1 MSPHPGSLHPVSLP
15 LTSGPSQGLLTRVSS
30 PGLLAPRSRPLSEV
44 SSPSPAPH
52 PHLPQILKLHAL
64 NSIRVSRSPI
74 TPHLDS
80 HHTARIPHICTP
92 GVVPDSRGPPPRALL
107 THSIPMLF
115 TPPHTHTHTHT
126 HTPQRISDP
135 STPLILSHFS
145 LQQGSQIPLKLFLLG
160 KTLRPQTRSQALAI
174 LMPLNSSVPRTYIP
188 YAFTP

>member
-1 MSPHPGSLHPVSLP
+1 MRRAGPPGDSVLSLGAPTPKPWHPTRCSPSDARPKVWQLPIPHPGLLTLGHLILSLLTRVSSPGLLAPHIRPLTGSPHPCLLTRSPRPSQPAPHRVSSPVSPHPVSSP

-80 HHTARIPHICTP
+80 HHTA
-92 GVVPDSRGPPPRALL
+92 
-107 THSIPMLF
+107 
-115 TPPHTHTHTHT
+115 
-126 HTPQRISDP
+126 
-135 STPLILSHFS
+135 
-145 LQQGSQIPLKLFLLG
+145 
-160 KTLRPQTRSQALAI
+160 
-174 LMPLNSSVPRTYIP
+174 
-188 YAFTP
+188 